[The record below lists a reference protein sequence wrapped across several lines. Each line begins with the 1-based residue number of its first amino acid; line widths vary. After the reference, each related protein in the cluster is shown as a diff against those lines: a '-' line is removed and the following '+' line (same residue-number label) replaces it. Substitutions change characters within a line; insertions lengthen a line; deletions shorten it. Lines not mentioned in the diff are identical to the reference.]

1 MKHCVYLLVM
11 LLSQV
16 ALGTM
21 YDPPPLNP
29 DPLALS
35 ADITNGA
42 EGTASADNSGANAGT
57 TKQADS
63 VATDTSQ
70 RFKNKLVAR
79 EKTRVAVLGY
89 HKFSETAP
97 IEAMLVRTSEFRK
110 QMQLI
115 RESSASVISMKE
127 FLEWKAGT
135 RLLPEECILITMD
148 DGWRSVYTD
157 AYPILKEFG
166 YPFHLF
172 LYTEY
177 LHGDGSSMAPDTIR
191 EMMKNGASIGSH
203 SASHYSTKNAW
214 TNAYD
219 GTPEAYDTL
228 LENELKG
235 SLQKLTQLFGP
246 VTTYCYPGGY
256 HEDRMRER
264 LNEFGYAVAFTVLPG
279 KVRCTDD
286 AYRID
291 RYMILGTDKEIF
303 NSALNFKLEKLIEGP
318 DTGYIPGV
326 PPSNAPK
333 PTFPVSPLPDA
344 EVPRTTLTIT
354 ADLSHITGLDPATIN
369 TRVSGFGK
377 VHHHYNTTERR
388 VEWTLPCRIY
398 MPLISVHLS
407 WKTTDG
413 KEQRAVWSF
422 VFERNITADQ

>member
-1 MKHCVYLLVM
+1 MKHYVYLLVIV
-11 LLSQV
+11 LSQL
-16 ALGTM
+16 AWGTM

-29 DPLALS
+29 DPMALG
-35 ADITNGA
+35 ADTVTGA
-42 EGTASADNSGANAGT
+42 DGTASADTAQAT
-57 TKQADS
+57 TPAAAS
-63 VATDTSQ
+63 AEPIIADTSQ

-97 IEAMLVRTSEFRK
+97 IEPMLVRTSEFRK
-110 QMQLI
+110 QMQRI

-157 AYPILKEFG
+157 AYPILKEYG

-172 LYTEY
+172 LYTDY
-177 LHGDGSSMAPDTIR
+177 LHGAGSSMAPETIR
-191 EMMKNGASIGSH
+191 EMMQNGASIGSH
-203 SASHYSTKNAW
+203 SASHYSTKTAWSNAH
-214 TNAYD
+214 D
-219 GTPEAYDTL
+219 GTAEAYETL
-228 LENELKG
+228 LEKELKV
-235 SLQKLTQLFGP
+235 SMQKLSQLFGN

-291 RYMILGTDKEIF
+291 RYMILGTDKDIF
-303 NSALNFKLEKLIEGP
+303 DSALNFRLEKLIEGP

-326 PPSNAPK
+326 PPTNAPR
-333 PTFPVSPLPDA
+333 PTFPVSPQPDA
-344 EVPRTTLTIT
+344 EVPRTILTIT
-354 ADLSHITGLDPATIN
+354 ADLSHVTGLDTSSI
-369 TRVSGFGK
+369 TMRVSGFGK
-377 VHHHYNTTERR
+377 VNHHYNPTERR

-413 KEQRAVWSF
+413 ATQRAVWSF
-422 VFERNITADQ
+422 VFERNITAD